1 MFGNKII
8 PNVSLAEYSSA
19 MMQSNRAASHTGLY
33 NCGESPGNQ
42 RQLGN
47 TSAFAGYL
55 AQGNDFNFKI
65 AGKLEVSIG

>member
-8 PNVSLAEYSSA
+8 PNVSLAECSS
-19 MMQSNRAASHTGLY
+19 MMQSNRVASHTGLY

-65 AGKLEVSIG
+65 HGKLEVSIG